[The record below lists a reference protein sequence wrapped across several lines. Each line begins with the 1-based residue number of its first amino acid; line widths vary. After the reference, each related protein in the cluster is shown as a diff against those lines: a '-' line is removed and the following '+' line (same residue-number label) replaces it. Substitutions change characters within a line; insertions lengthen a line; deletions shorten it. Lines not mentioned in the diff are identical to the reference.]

1 MPYLYAEHTL
11 YMNTASSTFVRT
23 AWVFGLIKGII
34 ACLFFVAISEKWID
48 KSILTTITS
57 SVLAIVTIV
66 LPILKIKTEQENQI
80 TLQQGIKMGLAVAA
94 IGAVLY
100 GIYMYI
106 HITTIDPDY
115 VDTIKKVS
123 EKAVYDQPN
132 LSDEEKEAQLAISHK
147 MTSPGLIATFST
159 LASLFFG
166 FVITMITSAIVK
178 NQSSLA

>member
-1 MPYLYAEHTL
+1 
-11 YMNTASSTFVRT
+11 MNTTSSSFVRT
-23 AWVFGLIKGII
+23 AWIFGLIKGII
-34 ACLFFVAISEKWID
+34 ACLFFVAISEKWVD
-48 KSILTTITS
+48 KGILTTITS
-57 SVLAIVTIV
+57 SILAIVTIV
-66 LPILKIKTEQENQI
+66 LPILKIKSEQDNQL

-100 GIYMYI
+100 GIYMYV

-123 EKAVYDQPN
+123 EETINGQPN
-132 LSDEEKEAQLAISHK
+132 LSNEEKEAQLAMSHK

-166 FVITMITSAIVK
+166 FIITMITSAVVK